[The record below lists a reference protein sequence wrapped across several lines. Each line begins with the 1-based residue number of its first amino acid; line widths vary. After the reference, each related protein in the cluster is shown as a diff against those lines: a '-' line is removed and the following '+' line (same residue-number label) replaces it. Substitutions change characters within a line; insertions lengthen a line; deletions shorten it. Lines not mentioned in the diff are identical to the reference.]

1 MFNINNMEQYEQF
14 KKNHPLKKGFTET
27 HHNELIKQIKN
38 KHTEFYIPFLM
49 DLLKHK
55 LQFPIDILD
64 LLVEYNPTL
73 DEFPPEVIKKL
84 IKEIQTEDS
93 LLYTYFQKIKE
104 QNKYVPLLSTLLK
117 DGLWTEQFLNYYLT
131 TEDSSILIELL
142 DSWMSYKID
151 HRKKII
157 DTSTNSLFFYLNQL
171 KVEHQRIL
179 MERILPHLSLDPSLE
194 LMKPCDLD
202 LFRENMFVYTSYLKN
217 ISEFLNQLETR
228 IQHRNN
234 QTDLHIRKL
243 FIEQFPFK
251 KSSQFRCVLNQLDKA
266 KYGSRFNTDYY
277 KNLEKN
283 ISFLKKFMSIYYD
296 SKDIK
301 IRDAWENVK
310 YDYFQKRKIEI
321 GILPFEEFIHRLPEL
336 HQKMILL
343 RSVEELQEYTPELKL
358 DELNQPDDY
367 YDLTPLAYAVLFKN
381 YEAVNYLITTS
392 AVLKHMDIIG
402 KKKID
407 YDVDIPYTTHGIS
420 IIDLAKYVNF
430 KKVVDLLDKKDKT
443 IKRWKSN
450 TIPGFHQTTE
460 DIANII
466 KESHKNEYWF
476 LAGSTG
482 MYGAG
487 IYFAETAEETNY
499 KALHKGIILQNE
511 VYMGNPLYIKNF
523 NERDNFSAT
532 YSGMDSD
539 MIHMA
544 LQKRKYDSV
553 IAKREGKKVGQ
564 FMRTGTEYIVYNT
577 EQVKFLNIVPEPVQ
591 HGGTLMTNTSIIFTT
606 DWILPLQK
614 KDLETLKQL
623 THTFK
628 KRWILNT
635 TPLMIACA
643 NGDISMVQWLLNYSS
658 INDTDFMNRNALYY
672 AIQSGQLTIVQLLLN
687 HNIDVFTKDYNG
699 HYVVDYFN
707 YRDIE
712 KHYED
717 PMYKIDTSY
726 RSVLLD
732 ALYKMGEKANPLIV
746 RFYAKTGRFNDP
758 YEQKRYEVYI
768 QSIYKDVEKPAI
780 TYMKIPKTYH
790 VATAAG
796 AKR

>member
-1 MFNINNMEQYEQF
+1 MFNIGNMEQYEQF
-14 KKNHPLKKGFTET
+14 KKNHPFKKGFTEI
-27 HHNELIKQIKN
+27 HHNELIEQIKN
-38 KHTEFYIPFLM
+38 KNTEFYGPFLI

-64 LLVEYNPTL
+64 VLVEYNPTL
-73 DEFPPEVIKKL
+73 DHLAIEFINKL
-84 IKEIQTEDS
+84 IKEIHTEDN

-104 QNKYVPLLSTLLK
+104 QNKYIPLLLTLLK
-117 DGLWTEQFLNYYLT
+117 HGLWTDQFLNYYLT
-131 TEDSSILIELL
+131 NEDSSMLIELL
-142 DSWMSYKID
+142 DSWMSYKII

-171 KVEHQRIL
+171 KVEHQRIF
-179 MERILPHLSLDPSLE
+179 MERILPYLSLDPSLE

-228 IQHRNN
+228 IQRENHP
-234 QTDLHIRKL
+234 TDLHIHKL

-266 KYGSRFNTDYY
+266 KYGSRMNTDYY

-301 IRDAWENVK
+301 IRDAWEYVK

-321 GILPFEEFIHRLPEL
+321 GIPFEQFIHRLPDL

-343 RSVEELQEYTPELKL
+343 RSVEELQEYTPDLKL

-392 AVLKHMDIIG
+392 AVLKQMDTIG

-407 YDVDIPYTTHGIS
+407 YDIGIPYTTHGIS

-443 IKRWKSN
+443 IKGWKSN
-450 TIPGFHQTTE
+450 TITGFHQTTE

-539 MIHMA
+539 MLHMA

-591 HGGTLMTNTSIIFTT
+591 RGGTSMINTSIIFTT

-628 KRWILNT
+628 KRWLLNT

-643 NGDISMVQWLLNYSS
+643 NGDISMVQWLLKYSS
-658 INDTDFMNRNALYY
+658 VNDTDFMNRNALYY
-672 AIQSGQLTIVQLLLN
+672 AIQSGKSTIVQLLLN
-687 HNIDVFTKDYNG
+687 YNIDVFTQDYNG

-707 YRDIE
+707 YNDIE
-712 KHYED
+712 KHFED
-717 PMYKIDTSY
+717 PTYTIDTSY

-732 ALYKMGEKANPLIV
+732 ELYKMGEKANPLIV
-746 RFYAKTGRFNDP
+746 RFYAKTGRLLNSN
-758 YEQKRYEVYI
+758 EKTRYENYI
-768 QSIYKDVEKPAI
+768 RPFYKNQPLTPLNIFNPRLI
-780 TYMKIPKTYH
+780 TTN
-790 VATAAG
+790 AG
-796 AKR
+796 SKH